1 MLPGIGFQW
10 EKYIL
15 TLKTKQ
21 EKIIRQ
27 AHRQLWAKEKL
38 LLHVKIFKLKI
49 VGHFNPSL
57 FFRKIFMKSKEIAQI
72 AQNKR
77 LFYVWLKLKRRYQV
91 HHKVVK

>member
-27 AHRQLWAKEKL
+27 AHR
-38 LLHVKIFKLKI
+38 
-49 VGHFNPSL
+49 
-57 FFRKIFMKSKEIAQI
+57 
-72 AQNKR
+72 
-77 LFYVWLKLKRRYQV
+77 
-91 HHKVVK
+91 